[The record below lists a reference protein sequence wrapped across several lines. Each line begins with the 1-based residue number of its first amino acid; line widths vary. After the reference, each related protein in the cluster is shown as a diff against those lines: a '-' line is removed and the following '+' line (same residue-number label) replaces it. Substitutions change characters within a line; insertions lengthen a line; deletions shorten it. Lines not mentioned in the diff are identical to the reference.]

1 MERILVLERDDKMIR
16 NELERNRFDVVEQC
30 CVLSAIEYVVNNPVS
45 LIICVD
51 PFHHSLGASE
61 LLTIARGDH
70 KLKSIPILVVTY
82 YDTKID
88 TFYKAGASDVLIEPL
103 DSMQLLNCVH
113 KICLNYKNQKAIE
126 TFAGSFQTIGLIEIL
141 QILMSAQKNGLLVC
155 DFKQEQLDLPEQDG
169 QRGDLIIKDG
179 QIVGASYKSLL
190 GEDGVAKIFSKSLKG
205 GFFLFDQG
213 AQYEAALSKINDHS
227 RITKRTDHLLLSVA
241 SSVDEGKS
249 DTSSFKIE

>member
-1 MERILVLERDDKMIR
+1 MERILVLERDDKTIR
-16 NELERNRFDVVEQC
+16 NELERNSFEVVEQR
-30 CVLSAIEYVVNNPVS
+30 CVLSAIEYALKNPIS
-45 LIICVD
+45 LIISVETLE
-51 PFHHSLGASE
+51 HSLGANE
-61 LLTIARGDH
+61 LLELMRSDQ
-70 KLKSIPILVVTY
+70 KLKSIPILIVTY
-82 YDTKID
+82 YDTKVD
-88 TFYKAGASDVLIEPL
+88 AFYKAGASEVLIEPL
-103 DSMQLLNCVH
+103 DTVHLLNCVH
-113 KICLNYKNQKAIE
+113 KICVNYKNQKAIE

-213 AQYEAALSKINDHS
+213 AQYEAALGKINDHS
-227 RITKRTDHLLLSVA
+227 RITKRTDHLLLSIA